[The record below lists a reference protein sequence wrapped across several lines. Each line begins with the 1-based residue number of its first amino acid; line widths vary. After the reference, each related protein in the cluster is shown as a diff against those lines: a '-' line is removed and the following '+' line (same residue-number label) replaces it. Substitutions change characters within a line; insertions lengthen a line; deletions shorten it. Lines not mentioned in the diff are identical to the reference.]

1 MVFIYF
7 LAKSAML
14 FNGAERF
21 VQFSCEIVSKNL
33 YNNLAKEVVE
43 SFFSII
49 ALVAMF
55 FFFFFFFLLLLFFFS
70 TERNGL
76 SNFGGR
82 SPKKHSVILFQNPSI
97 GLAGE
102 VVVIFFFS
110 FYSFGCHLVQQS
122 KFWSVLV
129 GGHLRNIFI
138 IISKFIH

>member
-55 FFFFFFFLLLLFFFS
+55 FFFFFFFFVVVVFFFNGAERFEQFWWKVTQETFCDIVSKSVYWFSGRSRCNLFFFF
-70 TERNGL
+70 L
-76 SNFGGR
+76 
-82 SPKKHSVILFQNPSI
+82 
-97 GLAGE
+97 
-102 VVVIFFFS
+102 
-110 FYSFGCHLVQQS
+110 
-122 KFWSVLV
+122 
-129 GGHLRNIFI
+129 
-138 IISKFIH
+138 